1 MTSWIASPEWFPS
14 KDWQAG
20 VHLLNLCQFPFGDG
34 DFKNCVIKNC
44 LLCQQVLP
52 VQPEVFIHKMG
63 SEADIGVLRARRPD
77 IRSGR
82 HPHITE
88 IGQLL
93 DHLG

>member
-1 MTSWIASPEWFPS
+1 M
-14 KDWQAG
+14 
-20 VHLLNLCQFPFGDG
+20 
-34 DFKNCVIKNC
+34 
-44 LLCQQVLP
+44 
-52 VQPEVFIHKMG
+52 QPEVFIHKMG

-93 DHLG
+93 DHLGHDVLCIVAHALPVGMGCLDIEHSVEECDKVVELKSVNAL